1 MTARQGDCSV
11 RLRRSTGER
20 WICLRL
26 GISDIGKSKPCLPE
40 RCPFCGNVAWHSH
53 GWVRKS
59 VRDPQVGNVHV
70 QRIRCTQCGKT
81 LRLYP
86 SGLGRG
92 AQSDQ
97 LRLLSVLLWSLGAT
111 YRDIENVLSALGYQ
125 LRYSSVCRNVRQ
137 FLATSPSWPCQRL
150 PTRRIKILDVNQGP
164 SWAANTGGILF
175 LVSNGVREA
184 LVGIDLLEDED
195 PEALHKAILKR
206 LKEFMALGTTEVRTP
221 RPVFISG

>member
-1 MTARQGDCSV
+1 MTAWQGGCLS
-11 RLRRSTGER
+11 RLGRPVGER

-26 GISDIGKSKPCLPE
+26 EIPDIGKSKPRLPE
-40 RCPFCGNVAWHSH
+40 SCPFCGNVAWHSH

-111 YRDIENVLSALGYQ
+111 YRDIENILFTLGYR

-137 FLATSPSWPCQRL
+137 FLAASPSWMCQRL
-150 PTRRIKILDVNQGP
+150 PARRIKVLDVNQGL

-175 LVSNGVREA
+175 LICNDAREVLA
-184 LVGIDLLEDED
+184 GIDLLEDED

-206 LKEFMALGTTEVRTP
+206 LKEFMALGLTEVRTP
-221 RPVFISG
+221 RPVFISS

>member
-1 MTARQGDCSV
+1 MAWQGRCLLHHG
-11 RLRRSTGER
+11 RPAGER

-26 GISDIGKSKPCLPE
+26 GILDMGKSKPHFPE

-59 VRDPQVGNVHV
+59 VRDPQVGNVLV

-97 LRLLSVLLWSLGAT
+97 LRLLGVLLWSLGAT
-111 YRDIENVLSALGYQ
+111 YRDIENVLSALGYR

-137 FLATSPSWPCQRL
+137 FLAASPPWLCQRL
-150 PTRRIKILDVNQGP
+150 PARRIKILDVNQGP

-175 LVSNGVREA
+175 LISNDAREV
-184 LVGIDLLEDED
+184 LVGIEPIEDED
-195 PEALHKAILKR
+195 PEALYKVILKR
-206 LKEFMALGTTEVRTP
+206 VQEFMALGTTEVRTP
-221 RPVFISG
+221 RPVFISS